1 MQQPGILA
9 SDPVPINICISRM
22 NRSLAERLIGA
33 ADGIVDHVNGFST
46 CIGGGWYVIP
56 PIDAL
61 Q

>member
-1 MQQPGILA
+1 MQQLGILA

-22 NRSLAERLIGA
+22 NRSLVERLIGA
-33 ADGIVDHVNGFST
+33 DDGIVDHVNDFST
-46 CIGGGWYVIP
+46 CMGSGWYVIP